1 MSEKYVSGELR
12 EKLIAIICE
21 ESPQPGNDL
30 QSATIYERLVNEG
43 VEVPERAMSEILLHL
58 ANNNWITLTVE
69 PGDPED
75 AARDYVEHGRITI
88 HDVIRREELCP

>member
-1 MSEKYVSGELR
+1 MAEKYVSGELR

-21 ESPQPGNDL
+21 ESPEPGKAL
-30 QSATIYERLVNEG
+30 QSATIYKRLINEG

-58 ANNNWITLTVE
+58 ANDNQIKLMVE
-69 PGDPED
+69 PGDPAD

-88 HDVIRREELCP
+88 HNIIRREELCP

>member
-21 ESPQPGNDL
+21 ESPEPGKDL
-30 QSATIYERLVNEG
+30 QSATIYERLINEG

-58 ANNNWITLTVE
+58 ANNNWIKLTVE
-69 PGDPED
+69 PGDPEN